1 MNVAPAESTTSRAVA
16 LHVNAVG
23 AVMGGARRHLAPF
36 IAAVVAARPD
46 WAVTLW
52 VSAGVDLSPVPSSVD
67 LRVVPRLDPV
77 RRMWWESTALVRE
90 VRADERAV
98 LVNLTNSGPLRSSRL
113 SLVYQRNPIW
123 FDPSWVA
130 GRGVGFR
137 LEAMARR
144 LVAYAQMRA
153 ATAVVVPS
161 AAMAGYLACWRGAP
175 RTPVVVIPHAVDTDR
190 FRFEPRPWPPPIT
203 RRLRLLSVSHGA
215 PHKGQEL
222 LPALLAALLQRN
234 IDAEVWLTVDRADA
248 PAYVDR
254 LRAEAARHR
263 VAERFQ
269 LLGRVDD
276 VERLYRDADVMVFPS
291 LTESF
296 GFPVLEAMA
305 AGLPVVA
312 SRIASSVELLG
323 DNGWW
328 YAPGSVDG
336 ACDAVSNALATSA
349 GEMAG
354 RLARS
359 TERAAALS
367 WTANARALTAE
378 IERRR

>member
-1 MNVAPAESTTSRAVA
+1 MNVAPPGSTPSPGVA

-36 IAAVVAARPD
+36 ITAVVAARPD

-52 VSAGVDLSPVPSSVD
+52 VSSGVDLSPFPSSVD
-67 LRVVPRLDPV
+67 VRVVPRLDPV
-77 RRMWWESTALVRE
+77 RRIWWESTVLVRE

-130 GRGVGFR
+130 GRDVAFR
-137 LEAMARR
+137 VEAMARR

-175 RTPVVVIPHAVDTDR
+175 RTPVIVIPHAVDTDR
-190 FRFEPRPWPPPIT
+190 FRFEARPWPPPVN
-203 RRLRLLSVSHGA
+203 RRLRVLSVSHGA

-222 LPALLAALLQRN
+222 LPGLLARLLERN
-234 IDAEVWLTVDRADA
+234 IDADVWLTVDRADA
-248 PAYVDR
+248 PDYVDR
-254 LRAEAARHR
+254 LRAEAASLR
-263 VAERFQ
+263 VGDRFQ

-276 VERLYRDADVMVFPS
+276 VERLYREADVMVFPS

-323 DNGWW
+323 DDGWW
-328 YAPGSVDG
+328 FAPGSVDG
-336 ACDAVSNALATSA
+336 AADTLSRALAASA
-349 GEMAG
+349 SEMDG

-359 TERAAALS
+359 AERAAALS
-367 WTANARALTAE
+367 WTANARALIAE
-378 IERRR
+378 IERHW

>member
-1 MNVAPAESTTSRAVA
+1 MNVAPHGSTPTHPVA

-36 IAAVVAARPD
+36 IAAVVAARPE
-46 WAVTLW
+46 WSVTLW
-52 VSAGVDLSPVPSSVD
+52 VSAGVDPSPFPGTVD
-67 LRVVPRLDPV
+67 VRVVPRLDPA
-77 RRMWWESTALVRE
+77 RRIWWESTALVHE
-90 VRADERAV
+90 VRADDRAV

-130 GRGVGFR
+130 GRGLAFR
-137 LEAMARR
+137 VEAMARR
-144 LVAYAQMRA
+144 LVAYAQIRA

-161 AAMAGYLACWRGAP
+161 TAMAGYLACWRGAP

-190 FRFEPRPWPPPIT
+190 FRFESRPWPPPSD

-222 LPALLAALLQRN
+222 LPALLATLLERD
-234 IDAEVWLTVDRADA
+234 IDADVWLTVDRADA

-254 LRAEAARHR
+254 LRSEAASLR
-263 VAERFQ
+263 VGDRFH

-276 VERLYRDADVMVFPS
+276 VERLYREADVMVFPS

-312 SRIASSVELLG
+312 SHIASSVELLG
-323 DNGWW
+323 DDGWW
-328 YAPGSVDG
+328 FTPGSVDG
-336 ACDAVSNALATSA
+336 AADALGQALAAS
-349 GEMAG
+349 GSEMDG
-354 RLARS
+354 RLTRS
-359 TERAAALS
+359 AERAGALTWAANAAALI
-367 WTANARALTAE
+367 AE
-378 IERRR
+378 IERRW